1 MADEAVLLTRQG
13 SVATVTLN
21 RPECLNALD
30 HNLRAGLAE
39 KLNAV
44 SRDTSV
50 RAVVITGAGR
60 GFCSGG
66 DIKHLAQLKRNHQSV
81 AFRDF
86 LEAGHRVV
94 RNIRSLPIPVVA
106 SVNGPAMGG
115 GMNLA
120 LACDLRIASE
130 RAIFS
135 QAFVNIGMHP
145 DWGGTFFLPRMVGT
159 GRALEMFFLGD
170 PISAQQALEL
180 GLVNRVVPQERLESE
195 TRKLAERLA
204 AAPVLAIGHMKQAL
218 YERLETQLDSMMQ
231 HEVEA
236 QTKCFESEDCEEGLK
251 AFLEKRKPSF
261 KGK

>member
-1 MADEAVLLTRQG
+1 
-13 SVATVTLN
+13 
-21 RPECLNALD
+21 
-30 HNLRAGLAE
+30 
-39 KLNAV
+39 
-44 SRDTSV
+44 
-50 RAVVITGAGR
+50 
-60 GFCSGG
+60 
-66 DIKHLAQLKRNHQSV
+66 
-81 AFRDF
+81 
-86 LEAGHRVV
+86 
-94 RNIRSLPIPVVA
+94 
-106 SVNGPAMGG
+106 
-115 GMNLA
+115 
-120 LACDLRIASE
+120 
-130 RAIFS
+130 
-135 QAFVNIGMHP
+135 
-145 DWGGTFFLPRMVGT
+145 MVGT

-236 QTKCFESEDCEEGLK
+236 QTKCFESEDCKEGLK

>member
-13 SVATVTLN
+13 PVATMTLN

-30 HNLRAGLAE
+30 QNLRAGLAE
-39 KLNAV
+39 KLERV
-44 SRDTSV
+44 SRDPSV

-66 DIKHLAQLKRNHQSV
+66 DIRRLAELKRNHQSV

-94 RNIRSLPIPVVA
+94 RSIRSLPVPVVA

-120 LACDLRIASE
+120 LACDLRIASD
-130 RAIFS
+130 RAVFS
-135 QAFVNIGMHP
+135 QAFVKVGMHP
-145 DWGGTFFLPRMVGT
+145 DWGGTFLLPRMVGT
-159 GRALEMFFLGD
+159 GRALEMFFLGES
-170 PISAQQALEL
+170 IGAEQAQDL
-180 GLVNRVVPQERLESE
+180 GLVNYVVPHENLESE
-195 TRKLAERLA
+195 TRKLAEKLA

-236 QTKCFESEDCEEGLK
+236 QMKCFDSEDCEEGLK